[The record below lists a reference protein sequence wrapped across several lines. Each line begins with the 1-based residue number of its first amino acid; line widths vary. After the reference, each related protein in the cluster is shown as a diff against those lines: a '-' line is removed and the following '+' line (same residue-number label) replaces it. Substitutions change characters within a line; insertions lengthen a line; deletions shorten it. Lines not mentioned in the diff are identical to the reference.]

1 MSNTALGN
9 GTHTTTA
16 TRSPELAA
24 GQLAELVASPASR
37 TEVVQGAQDPMRR
50 FVEEI
55 PASIRDRKTIV
66 SEPIAGPNSTT
77 HGSKTLQDFA
87 ELKRRELEG
96 TLRDDEA
103 EYVRYGTPITRQT
116 ERELAQLFGAEG
128 ALVFCSGMAAIEK
141 TLESVLDGG
150 GHIIVFA
157 QGYRQTNALLERWA
171 KRGGL
176 ELSMIP
182 IEGFN
187 QLNEHLR
194 PDTKAVFFETPSNP
208 FLRVLDVRGVKEQL
222 RNAGS
227 EALLIVDDTFAP
239 PPNQNSIALGADL
252 VVPSLTKYLSGSNQV
267 LGGAVMGRQELLRP
281 ISELRSQCGNISRDN
296 DCQGVLDGLT
306 TLHERIERSNEN
318 GMHVAELL
326 ARNPHVSTL
335 YYPGHSSHPDYH
347 IAQAQM
353 SGFGGVVSFR
363 IKAHDLHAVAAF
375 TNAFVR
381 ASPEG
386 TFIAPSFG
394 GELPLISAV
403 AVVSHFRQSAEERA
417 SRGIPIDLIR
427 LSVGTIPKQQL
438 TDALAAGFEALESY
452 QKGQ

>member
-1 MSNTALGN
+1 MSNTAQHAGEQPRKDAPNLGAEV
-9 GTHTTTA
+9 GEWSDGIV
-16 TRSPELAA
+16 SPNALSLIHE
-24 GQLAELVASPASR
+24 S
-37 TEVVQGAQDPMRR
+37 AQDPLRR
-50 FVEEI
+50 FVADI
-55 PASIRDRKTIV
+55 PASLRDLNTRV

-77 HGSKTLQDFA
+77 HGSKTLEHFA

-96 TLRDDEA
+96 ALGDDEA

-116 ERELAQLFGAEG
+116 ERELAKLFGTES

-150 GHIIVFA
+150 GHIVVFA

-171 KRGGL
+171 KRGGI

-187 QLNEHLR
+187 QLEDHLR
-194 PDTKAVFFETPSNP
+194 SDTKAVFFETPSNP
-208 FLRVLDVRGVKEQL
+208 FLRVVNVSGVKEQL
-222 RNAGS
+222 VRAES
-227 EALLIVDDTFAP
+227 KALLIVDDTFSP

-267 LGGAVMGRQELLRP
+267 LGGAVMGRAELLRP
-281 ISELRSQCGNISRDN
+281 IGELRSQCGNISRDN
-296 DCQGVLDGLT
+296 DCRGVLQGLM
-306 TLHERIERSNEN
+306 TLRERIERSNEN

-335 YYPGHSSHPDYH
+335 YYPGHDSHPDYD

-363 IKAHDLHAVAAF
+363 IKAQDLNEVAAF
-375 TNAFVR
+375 TNAFVK

-438 TDALAAGFEALESY
+438 TDALVAGFEALESC
-452 QKGQ
+452 QKRQ